1 MTNYNERLDD
11 ILQLVFNY
19 GYNEAEA
26 EFDPIDRGYDKFE
39 KSTAPDIAKQA
50 ITSLI
55 KELVAE
61 AKPGTWVD
69 PENTDDLEWQGYV
82 LGVIDYEQNL
92 LKALEENSEA

>member
-61 AKPGTWVD
+61 AKPTTY
-69 PENTDDLEWQGYV
+69 PYYTSPTNNGYEKS
-82 LGVIDYEQNL
+82 LYFGAIDQFEQNL
-92 LKALEENSEA
+92 LKALEEV